1 MRPLA
6 LALIVAMGLAGCA
19 QLKEPFAPAP
29 TPSPPRPMPLEPAPP
44 LPPSPPRPSAAPVE
58 PAPSPPPAVLSVQV
72 SSAEERRLQRD
83 AQSRIDR
90 TERLLRRV
98 EPKRLAG
105 LQQES
110 FLTIQSFV
118 AKAKEALYAR
128 DVQRAMTLAEKAYLL
143 ADELSRGLR

>member
-1 MRPLA
+1 MRLLA

-19 QLKEPFAPAP
+19 KLKDPFSPGP
-29 TPSPPRPMPLEPAPP
+29 TPSPPQPMPLQPTPP
-44 LPPSPPRPSAAPVE
+44 LPSSPPRPSAAPVE
-58 PAPSPPPAVLSVQV
+58 PAPSPPPAVLSLQV
-72 SSAEERRLQRD
+72 GSAEERRLQRD
-83 AQSRIDR
+83 ARSHIDR

-98 EPKRLAG
+98 DPKRLAG
-105 LQQES
+105 PQQES

-143 ADELSRGLR
+143 AEELSRGR